1 MCLKRES
8 IFTTNFWR
16 MDMPGM
22 KKKGVMKKKRPM
34 GMKGGTMAKKGVMKK
49 KPGGMKRGKA
59 VKKGVMR
66 KKKK

>member
-1 MCLKRES
+1 
-8 IFTTNFWR
+8 
-16 MDMPGM
+16 
-22 KKKGVMKKKRPM
+22 M

>member
-49 KPGGMKRGKA
+49 PGA
-59 VKKGVMR
+59 
-66 KKKK
+66 